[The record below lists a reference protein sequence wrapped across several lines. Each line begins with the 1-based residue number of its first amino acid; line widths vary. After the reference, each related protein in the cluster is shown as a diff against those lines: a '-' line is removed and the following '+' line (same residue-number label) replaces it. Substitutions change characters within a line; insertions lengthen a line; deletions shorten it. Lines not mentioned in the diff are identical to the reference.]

1 MIEAPPSATS
11 DATDSLPDRR
21 APRPM
26 IAADS
31 VPKLPRHVRLKHDKT
46 RERWVIL
53 VPERVLV
60 PDDIAVAVLQQVD
73 GDRSVATI
81 ADALAQTYNAPPQ
94 VILADIIPLLQDLA
108 DKGFLL
114 TRTEVPHA

>member
-1 MIEAPPSATS
+1 M
-11 DATDSLPDRR
+11 DSTRR
-21 APRPM
+21 TVRPV
-26 IAADS
+26 IGVGS

-73 GDRSVATI
+73 EQASVAAI
-81 ADALAQTYNAPPQ
+81 AEQLAQIYSAPTQ
-94 VILADIIPLLQDLA
+94 VILDDIIPLLQDLA
-108 DKGFLL
+108 DKGFLV
-114 TRTEVPHA
+114 TVEVPNA